1 MAPNE
6 PRNSSPGLVDD
17 FVSRYP
23 SRVLDALLRDRT
35 TGLNIVWASGE
46 HESLGDGYGPDDQ
59 VTVQRVCGA
68 RSGVVRPR
76 IAKAREHQS
85 LRTRA
90 RAEVFTPSW
99 LANRMNNDLDD
110 VWFRTSGTFNE
121 QDGTT
126 WRTNAQPVAFPRRK
140 GHGWHAYVTSPRLE
154 ITCGEAPFVCSRY
167 DTVTGDGLPVADRIG
182 FLDRKLRVVGEKT
195 RTRREWVRWALE
207 SLKVTY
213 GFEYQGDNLLI
224 ARINVFETF
233 AEHLRERWGTDMSP
247 DEMDQVA
254 DVVSWNFWQMDGLTC
269 AVPTS
274 RPDAAVRSALPGSEE
289 TAPEATQLALFDL
302 PADQCAPGAA
312 ENASDEEPVQTVPL
326 CVIFDWQEN
335 EPVEF
340 RALKGKARPM
350 DKKFY
355 AVIGNPPYQE
365 EAEGNQRNPPIYN
378 LFMDEAYKISHKV
391 ELITPA
397 RFLSDA
403 GQTPKDWN
411 RKMLHDPHLKVMSFE
426 PDASTVFSGVDI
438 KGGVAITY
446 RDEDANFGEIRTF
459 VPFDPMRTVLSKVQA
474 ATVADLSSI
483 ITGAVPYKFSDQA
496 KLDHPDY
503 IALMGKSCDLRTNS
517 LDNLYG
523 KLFFQNKSDCS
534 DGVSIFG
541 LFNRRRARLWIER
554 RYLDVPDNFSSYK
567 VLLPKAIGTGAY
579 GERLPPLEV
588 MPGEVGHTQSFV
600 SMGCF
605 SVESDAHNLVSYLK
619 TKFTRS
625 LLGILK
631 VTQDISP
638 RVWRLVP
645 LQDFTASS
653 DIDWSRPIPAIDQQL
668 YAKYGL
674 SEQEVDFIESHV
686 KEMD

>member
-23 SRVLDALLRDRT
+23 SQVLDTLLRDRT
-35 TGLNIVWASGE
+35 TGHNIVWASGE

-59 VTVQRVCGA
+59 VTAERIGGA
-68 RSGVVRPR
+68 HSDVVRPR

-90 RAEVFTPSW
+90 HAEVFTPSW
-99 LANRMNNDLDD
+99 LVNRMNNDLDE
-110 VWFRTSGTFNE
+110 VWFRTPGTFNE

-126 WRTNAQPVAFPRRK
+126 WRTNEQPAAFPKRK

-167 DTVTGDGLPVADRIG
+167 DTVTGDELPVADRIG

-195 RTRREWVRWALE
+195 RTRHEWVRWALE
-207 SLKVTY
+207 SLQATY

-233 AEHLRERWGTDMSP
+233 AEHLRERWGSDMSP

-254 DVVSWNFWQMDGLTC
+254 TVVSWNFWQMDGLTC

-274 RPDAAVRSALPGSEE
+274 RQDAVVKSTLPGSEAA
-289 TAPEATQLALFDL
+289 APEAAQLALFDFCD
-302 PADQCAPGAA
+302 PDTPD
-312 ENASDEEPVQTVPL
+312 NASDEEPVETVPL

-350 DKKFY
+350 DKHFY

-365 EAEGNQRNPPIYN
+365 EVKDTSDKPIYN
-378 LFMDEAYKISHKV
+378 YFMDECYTLADRV
-391 ELITPA
+391 ELITPG
-397 RFLSDA
+397 RFLFNA
-403 GQTPKDWN
+403 GKTPKDWN
-411 RKMLHDPHLKVMSFE
+411 QKMLNDPHLKVLEYEQVS
-426 PDASTVFSGVDI
+426 STVFPDTDI
-438 KGGVAITY
+438 KGGVVVTL
-446 RDEDANFGEIRTF
+446 RDAGSRPGPIEVFTPFEELRSIHEKTSSYLASGSIEDIMYLQERFNLSALYQDYPDAASVISSDGRERRIVTSSFNKLDVFQDTPPSEDAVRILGLSQPGNKRVYKWISRKYIEDNGNLELYKVILPKSNGSGALGE
-459 VPFDPMRTVLSKVQA
+459 VLS
-474 ATVADLSSI
+474 TPL
-483 ITGAVPYKFSDQA
+483 
-496 KLDHPDY
+496 
-503 IALMGKSCDLRTNS
+503 
-517 LDNLYG
+517 
-523 KLFFQNKSDCS
+523 
-534 DGVSIFG
+534 
-541 LFNRRRARLWIER
+541 
-554 RYLDVPDNFSSYK
+554 
-567 VLLPKAIGTGAY
+567 IG
-579 GERLPPLEV
+579 EPLI
-588 MPGEVGHTQSFV
+588 GYTQSFI
-600 SMGCF
+600 GIGAADNRN
-605 SVESDAHNLVSYLK
+605 EAEAILK
-619 TKFTRS
+619 YVKSKFARA

-631 VTQDISP
+631 ITQDNP
-638 RVWRLVP
+638 PEKWRLVP
-645 LQDFTASS
+645 LQDFTDGS